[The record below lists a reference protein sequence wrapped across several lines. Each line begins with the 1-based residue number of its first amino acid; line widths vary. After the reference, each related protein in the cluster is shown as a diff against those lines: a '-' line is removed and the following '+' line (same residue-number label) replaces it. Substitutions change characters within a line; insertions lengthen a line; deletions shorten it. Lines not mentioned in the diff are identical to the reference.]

1 MNFALFPR
9 KSEISEDMER
19 ISAGVMFLR
28 LVVLKQAKK
37 DVKLIEK
44 KKIKEAMIYLL
55 EIREKISEEAKK
67 KES

>member
-1 MNFALFPR
+1 
-9 KSEISEDMER
+9 MER